1 MRELREPLK
10 FKLFQVSK
18 YSLSLF
24 GLRTLSCHLSQK
36 YPFIWLSHNLTYNQK
51 DQLSS
56 DYFTVVFSVYLHIKC
71 NLSSLTIFP
80 WNCFVS
86 SIIQCNLKNR
96 ISLDGN
102 LHSSSNHSWIKMC
115 KSCSAIFFK
124 SHDKYYLGT
133 VCTVKQRWNFS
144 KITTIIVFTSTIS
157 YTSNL
162 E

>member
-1 MRELREPLK
+1 MITLK
-10 FKLFQVSK
+10 IATSFKIFLIVIWSA
-18 YSLSLF
+18 YSLLPSITEIPIHMIIAQSHLQSK
-24 GLRTLSCHLSQK
+24 GSIIMWLVYCGSSCIS
-36 YPFIWLSHNLTYNQK
+36 F
-51 DQLSS
+51 
-56 DYFTVVFSVYLHIKC
+56 YLNIKC

-124 SHDKYYLGT
+124 SHDEYYLGT